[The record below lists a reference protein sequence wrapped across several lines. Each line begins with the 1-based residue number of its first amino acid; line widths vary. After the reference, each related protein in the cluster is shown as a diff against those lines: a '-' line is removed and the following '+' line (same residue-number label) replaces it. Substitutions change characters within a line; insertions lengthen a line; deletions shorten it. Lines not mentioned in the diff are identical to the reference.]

1 MLNKPRSSK
10 VVARKASSLL
20 RHSASK
26 KVKSVAGGAL
36 GNRRKYA

>member
-10 VVARKASSLL
+10 VVARKASVLL
-20 RHSASK
+20 RRSTSSK
-26 KVKSVAGGAL
+26 AKSVAGGAL